1 VSTVSH
7 ARDFATYHYAVA
19 AVVDG
24 GSPYDTAAL
33 SRRAR
38 AERTRKSVHPYFYPP
53 PFVVSML
60 WSPSFSLTTSYKIF
74 FGLNQL
80 AWLMLIVVFRRWFK
94 APWLVI
100 AVACLGFTP
109 LTDNAKMG
117 QANLLV
123 MAAAVVGL
131 WRGSGLLIGA
141 AAMAKM
147 SPVLYLVGFGAR
159 RAWRPVMG
167 AVFFAISS
175 SVLALPFVDFETQYR
190 FYTEIL
196 PGFSTGDYHGL
207 TIPITLPANHS
218 IPDLFNQLWPGPD
231 KHTLAPKAIIA
242 SRWVS
247 LSALAIL
254 GFVARHK
261 RDALGNAGVF
271 GALTILMLITP
282 VYTYEHHLVMAVFPA
297 VVVGTA
303 LLDGRLGR
311 LAWLVGLPSLF
322 FVAWPLYVLR
332 PLQKIVPQWH
342 WFLQESKFF
351 GLVGLC
357 VLCVCVALNSPKRA

>member
-1 VSTVSH
+1 
-7 ARDFATYHYAVA
+7 
-19 AVVDG
+19 
-24 GSPYDTAAL
+24 
-33 SRRAR
+33 
-38 AERTRKSVHPYFYPP
+38 
-53 PFVVSML
+53 
-60 WSPSFSLTTSYKIF
+60 
-74 FGLNQL
+74 
-80 AWLMLIVVFRRWFK
+80 
-94 APWLVI
+94 
-100 AVACLGFTP
+100 
-109 LTDNAKMG
+109 MG

-231 KHTLAPKAIIA
+231 THTLAPKAIIA